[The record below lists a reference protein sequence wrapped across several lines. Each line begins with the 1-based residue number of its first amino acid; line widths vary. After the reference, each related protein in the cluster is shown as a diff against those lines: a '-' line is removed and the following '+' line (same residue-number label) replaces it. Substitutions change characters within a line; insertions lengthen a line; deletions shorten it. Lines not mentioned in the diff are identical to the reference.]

1 MNLCQLGHDMQKRL
15 EESHMFLLPQGE
27 TLQNKIVFI
36 LLPQLE
42 DNVQKKLQMS
52 CFINSNTVL
61 STNKVPCVSY
71 CGETKGNKIFLLHK
85 NPDLAAETTQ
95 K

>member
-1 MNLCQLGHDMQKRL
+1 MQKRL

-52 CFINSNTVL
+52 CFINSSTVL
-61 STNKVPCVSY
+61 STNKVLVCLTV
-71 CGETKGNKIFLLHK
+71 GRLKGIRYSFS
-85 NPDLAAETTQ
+85 TRIQ
-95 K
+95 I